1 MPYKLYQGM
10 CMKKTTMLIILTAL
24 TMFAACK
31 KDENVTINS
40 PQSPNIE
47 EIKTGVLDGV
57 FNGNAWTFMSGRVK
71 KDQFRPGRFVLDL
84 WESTEAE
91 PCKIF
96 FPTSQRNLITS
107 IPDTAGSFELGN
119 ETNVTFSSYSSANGS
134 ENLVAT
140 EGMIVIDEVTA
151 DSVKG
156 KLLARFDGS
165 NIVNGSFSLTMCK

>member
-1 MPYKLYQGM
+1 
-10 CMKKTTMLIILTAL
+10 MKMTTMLLVLVTLTL
-24 TMFAACK
+24 FVSCK
-31 KDENVTINS
+31 KDENVRIDS
-40 PQSPNIE
+40 PPAPNVE

-57 FNGNAWTFMSGRVK
+57 FNGNTWTFMSGRVK

-96 FPTSQRNLITS
+96 FPASQRNLITS
-107 IPDTAGSFELGN
+107 IPNTTGSFPLGN
-119 ETNVTFSSYSSANGS
+119 ETNVTFSSYTPETGS

-140 EGMIVIDEVTA
+140 QGMIVVDEITE
-151 DSVKG
+151 DGIKG

-165 NIVNGSFSLTMCK
+165 NIVNGTFSLTMCK